1 MNILHKGAH
10 DMPKKIHPADIENAR
25 IVANAVRFEIS
36 MFLGTGEFARAEAD
50 TRSEAEQA
58 ARDMKANYTT
68 CSRFPVIYAVDE
80 RNRSAPIPYRSAL
93 ASSRIS

>member
-1 MNILHKGAH
+1 
-10 DMPKKIHPADIENAR
+10 MPKKIHPADIENAR

-68 CSRFPVIYAVDE
+68 CSRFPIIYAIDA
-80 RNRSAPIPYRSAL
+80 NKRSAIVPFKAARV
-93 ASSRIS
+93 R